1 MKTIDDALELR
12 ARIFNAFE
20 KAENETDPEEKQK
33 LLTFAVV
40 GAGPTGVEM
49 AGQIRE
55 LATHTLRHE
64 FRKIDPCRA
73 RVILIDGA
81 PYPLPAFGEK
91 LGQKTRRELEKLGV
105 ETIMDAFVT
114 DLDKDHLTLKK
125 KDGTVTRIASC
136 CKVWAAGVQASELG
150 KIIAAQTGAQLDRA
164 GRVIVGED
172 LTVKDHPEIFVLG
185 DMMSVPG
192 VPGVA
197 QGAIQSAKFAARI
210 IKARMAG
217 KSAREGQKEKFRYR
231 DKGSMATIARFKAV
245 VKIGKLKFTGFPA
258 WAAWCFLHL
267 LYIVGFKNQIGTLV
281 SWFISFVSSAR
292 SERTTTNQQLV
303 GRLALEQLGAHS
315 SGKLVG
321 GELEAE
327 KPVSP
332 GAGKTESETKKNGK

>member
-1 MKTIDDALELR
+1 
-12 ARIFNAFE
+12 
-20 KAENETDPEEKQK
+20 
-33 LLTFAVV
+33 
-40 GAGPTGVEM
+40 
-49 AGQIRE
+49 
-55 LATHTLRHE
+55 
-64 FRKIDPCRA
+64 
-73 RVILIDGA
+73 
-81 PYPLPAFGEK
+81 
-91 LGQKTRRELEKLGV
+91 
-105 ETIMDAFVT
+105 MDAFVT

-332 GAGKTESETKKNGK
+332 GAGKAESETKKNGK